1 MGFIL
6 DGLETE
12 SYDRQYSDRE
22 LLNRIV
28 GYFRPYGGR
37 MALIAV
43 MITLNSVM
51 GALGPIV
58 IARAIG
64 LLETNPTTVTM
75 ALIALGVS
83 LVGASAWVFNYVRQM
98 FSARVTS
105 NVVLKLREDVFNA
118 TVRHDMSFYDEHPS
132 GKIVSR
138 VTSDTQDFAEV
149 VNLTLNM
156 LSQLLLVAM
165 LIIYLLTVN
174 ASLTLLLIA
183 MAPFAAAIALSFR
196 RLARR
201 VTQNARR
208 VTAIINAQIQESISG
223 ILVAKSFR
231 QEAAIYD
238 TFDANNRQGYRVGLT
253 RGLTLSGIF
262 PLMGFASGL
271 GTAIV
276 FFAGGLATRTTIAP
290 AEWYLFM
297 QTVGFFWFP
306 VTSIASF
313 WSQFQDG
320 LSAAERVFALIDR
333 EPRVKQTAAE
343 SVGPRAAEEQG
354 SRGEREQ
361 GREEAGEPVAQAA
374 RVAQAVQLAGMEE
387 RKGAAEKESRG
398 EQELLAG
405 ESTPA
410 PLHPRSSAATPPT
423 YGRIEFRH
431 VRFSYTDREVVLPDF
446 SLDIRAGETVAL
458 VGHTG
463 AGKSSIGKLITRFY
477 EFQGGEITLDGRDIR
492 TLDLGQYRRQI
503 GLVPQEPFLFA
514 GTVADN
520 IRYGRPEAG
529 APEVERAARAISGGE
544 WLAALPAGLETD
556 VGERG
561 GNLSMG
567 QRQLVALARVV
578 LKDPAIFILD
588 EATASIDPFT
598 ETQIQEGLQEIMR
611 DRTSLIIAHRL
622 FTVRH
627 ADRII
632 VIRDGRIIEE
642 GKHEEL
648 LAAGG
653 HYAELYNT
661 YFRHQALEYVESSA
675 WRKDSTSVD
684 NPSDPL

>member
-12 SYDRQYSDRE
+12 SYDRQYSDRD

-28 GYFRPYGGR
+28 SYFQPHRRP

-58 IARAIG
+58 IARAVG
-64 LLETNPTTVTM
+64 LLETNTATTTVL
-75 ALIALGVS
+75 LIAVGLS
-83 LVGASAWVFNYVRQM
+83 LIGAAGWGFNYIRQL

-105 NVVLKLREDVFNA
+105 NVVLKLREDVFDA
-118 TVRHDMSFYDEHPS
+118 TVRHDLSFYDEHPS

-149 VNLTLNM
+149 VNLTLNL
-156 LSQLLLVAM
+156 LSQILLVVLLMA
-165 LIIYLLTVN
+165 YLLTIN
-174 ASLTLLLIA
+174 ARLTLLLLA
-183 MAPFAAAIALSFR
+183 MAPFAAALALSFR

-223 ILVAKSFR
+223 ILVAKGFR
-231 QEAAIYD
+231 QEPAIYA

-262 PLMGFASGL
+262 PLLGIGSGL
-271 GTAIV
+271 GTAILV
-276 FFAGGLATRTTIAP
+276 YAGGMATRGPAGIAP

-297 QTVGFFWFP
+297 QAVGFFWFP
-306 VTSIASF
+306 MTSIASF

-333 EPRVKQTAAE
+333 EPRVKQMASEA
-343 SVGPRAAEEQG
+343 VGPRVVGDQWSVLSDQWSVGQSSGDQRPTTNDDSELVTRH
-354 SRGEREQ
+354 SSLVTSTRG
-361 GREEAGEPVAQAA
+361 
-374 RVAQAVQLAGMEE
+374 
-387 RKGAAEKESRG
+387 
-398 EQELLAG
+398 
-405 ESTPA
+405 
-410 PLHPRSSAATPPT
+410 H
-423 YGRIEFRH
+423 IEFRH
-431 VRFSYTDREVVLPDF
+431 VRFSYTEREVVLPDF

-463 AGKSSIGKLITRFY
+463 AGKSSIGKLLTRFY
-477 EFQGGEITLDGRDIR
+477 EFQGGEILLDGRDIR
-492 TLDLGQYRRQI
+492 RLDLGQYRLQI

-520 IRYGRPEAG
+520 IRYGRPEADD
-529 APEVERAARAISGGE
+529 AAVERAARAISGGE
-544 WLAALPAGLETD
+544 WLASLPAGLGTD

-561 GNLSMG
+561 GSLSMG

-578 LKDPAIFILD
+578 LKDPAIFVLD
-588 EATASIDPFT
+588 EATASVDPFT
-598 ETQIQEGLQEIMR
+598 ESQIQEGLQEIMR
-611 DRTSLIIAHRL
+611 DRTSLVIAHRL

-632 VIRDGRIIEE
+632 VLREGRIIEQ

-661 YFRHQALEYVESSA
+661 YFRHQSLEYVEATSWRGNRDQGLGIRDSGRSA
-675 WRKDSTSVD
+675 
-684 NPSDPL
+684 PP